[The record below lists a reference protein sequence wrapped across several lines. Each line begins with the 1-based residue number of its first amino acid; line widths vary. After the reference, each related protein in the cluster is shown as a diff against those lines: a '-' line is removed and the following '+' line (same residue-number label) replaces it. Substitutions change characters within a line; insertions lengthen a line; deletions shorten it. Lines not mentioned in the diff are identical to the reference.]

1 MKRHLHL
8 IPIVASL
15 AMAMF
20 VSNVHAQ
27 ELTVHH
33 GFWWGGE
40 KYTVDEETFGIYQD
54 GHLFENLI
62 KDNPEALSA
71 FHSYEGWHLTGQVT
85 LGLSLA
91 AIVFGGVTY
100 IPGVDKEIPEPAGVI
115 GFAVGG
121 GLLAVAAVFEFISW
135 GSIGSAAETFNKG
148 LIDDGA
154 SGFKLKSPIPSLAMT
169 GDGAHLALTWA
180 F

>member
-1 MKRHLHL
+1 MRNHLRL
-8 IPIVASL
+8 IPILALCIPVLASN
-15 AMAMF
+15 AQ
-20 VSNVHAQ
+20 AQ

-40 KYTVDEETFGIYQD
+40 QYSVDEETFGIYQD
-54 GHLFENLI
+54 GHKLENIL
-62 KDNPEALSA
+62 KENPEALSA
-71 FHSYEGWHLTGQVT
+71 FHSYETWHTTGQVT

-100 IPGVDKEIPEPAGVI
+100 IPGVDKEIPEPAGLI

-135 GSIGSAAETFNKG
+135 GRISSAAEIHNKD
-148 LIDDGA
+148 LIDDSGA
-154 SGFKLKSPIPSLAMT
+154 LKLDAPIPSLAVT
-169 GDGAHLALTWA
+169 DNGAHLALTWS